1 MPRYLVPAADA
12 AIALDLS
19 QQIEAGNISR
29 ADAFNRLTRQHG
41 FEAYTA
47 NAYLNCYRN
56 MRAGT
61 GWKATISMGA
71 LRTMLELVASK
82 GDDALYLA
90 LQAAHAHVEYFAERG
105 NNLVGLRALLSEY
118 RTRLASN
125 AELMPGPGVL
135 ADQVRKAAADDP
147 AARQARLAKASAKP
161 RTVMRLLRDYLRN
174 PDVVAEVLVR
184 AGGLCEVCGNPAPF
198 RRRADSSPYL
208 EVHHKIRLADG
219 GDDTVENAI
228 ALCPNCHRQQHYG

>member
-29 ADAFNRLTRQHG
+29 AEAFNRLTEHHG

-47 NAYLNCYRN
+47 NAYINCYSHL
-56 MRAGT
+56 RAGT

-90 LQAAHAHVEYFAERG
+90 LRAAHAHIEYFATRG
-105 NNLVGLRALLSEY
+105 NNLVGLRALLREY
-118 RTRLASN
+118 RTRLASD
-125 AELMPGPGVL
+125 AEMIADAEVL
-135 ADQVRKAAADDP
+135 ANLVRTAAADDP
-147 AARQARLAKASAKP
+147 AARRARLAKASAKP
-161 RTVMRLLRDYLRN
+161 RSVMRLIRDFQRN
-174 PDVVAEVLVR
+174 PDVIAEVLMR
-184 AGGLCEVCGNPAPF
+184 AGGVCEMCRNPAPF
-198 RRRADSSPYL
+198 RRRADGSPYL